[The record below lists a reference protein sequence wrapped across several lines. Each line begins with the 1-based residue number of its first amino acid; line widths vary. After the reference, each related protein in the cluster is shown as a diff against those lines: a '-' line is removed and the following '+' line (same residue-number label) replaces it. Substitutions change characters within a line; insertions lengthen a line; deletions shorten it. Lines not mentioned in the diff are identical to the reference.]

1 MKKII
6 YYLILIGSIYSGI
19 SDGQI
24 SVKDT
29 PLILEKLYHRMVNNY
44 EDSVRLEIN
53 DSIRFIIDS
62 YVKSDT
68 LFNHRFKNIRN
79 LGQITSS
86 DSLVKIITWNLVL
99 KSGQSR
105 YFCYFIRKQEAGKA
119 NKIYRLETLFSRNN
133 IKTDTSYNEQNWYGA
148 LYYDIKPYVIDN
160 NRFWVLL
167 GIDYGDPLI
176 TRKIIDVLS
185 FSKQDSIIFGEKW
198 FDSGEKQ
205 KFRDVL
211 EYSSGGIMSLRFTS
225 DSSIVFDHLVPF
237 KPDLQGNR
245 QFYGPDYSY
254 DAYYFK
260 DGKWKLTINV
270 DARNKD

>member
-1 MKKII
+1 MKPTIF
-6 YYLILIGSIYSGI
+6 YLILIGSIYSGI
-19 SDGQI
+19 SNGQT
-24 SVKDT
+24 SVNDS
-29 PLILEKLYHRMVNNY
+29 PIILEDLYHRMLNNY
-44 EDSVRLEIN
+44 GDNVRLEIN

-68 LFNHRFKNIRN
+68 LFSHRFENLRY

-86 DSLVKIITWNLVL
+86 DSLIKIITWNLVL
-99 KSGQSR
+99 KNGQSR
-105 YFCYFIRKQEAGKA
+105 YFCYLIRKQEGGKP
-119 NKIYRLETLFSRNN
+119 NKIYRLETIYNEN
-133 IKTDTSYNEQNWYGA
+133 KVKTDTTYSEQNWYGA

-160 NRFWVLL
+160 NRLWVIL

-185 FSKQDSIIFGEKW
+185 FNKQDSIIFGEKW
-198 FDSGEKQ
+198 FDSGAKR

-211 EYSSGGIMSLRFTS
+211 EYSSSGIMSLKFTS

-237 KPDLQGNR
+237 EPNLKDNR

-254 DAYYFK
+254 DAYYLK
-260 DGKWKLTINV
+260 NGIWKLTTNV

>member
-1 MKKII
+1 MKRII

-24 SVKDT
+24 AVKDT

-68 LFNHRFKNIRN
+68 LFNHRFINIRY

-86 DSLVKIITWNLVL
+86 DSLVKIITWNLIL

-119 NKIYRLETLFSRNN
+119 NKIYRLDTLCRRNN
-133 IKTDTSYNEQNWYGA
+133 IITDTTYNEQNWYGA

-167 GIDYGDPLI
+167 GIDYGDQLI
-176 TRKIIDVLS
+176 TKKIIDVLS
-185 FSKQDSIIFGEKW
+185 FSKKDSIIFGKKW
-198 FDSGEKQ
+198 FDSGEKR

-211 EYSSGGIMSLRFTS
+211 EYSSSGIMTLRFTS

-254 DAYYFK
+254 DAYYYK
-260 DGKWKLTINV
+260 DGIWKLTINV